1 MTNEQKRKQIISLFG
16 AYSKRLEK
24 LYDNFTLK
32 LAQLAIKSHKSVK
45 SMLEESP
52 LYHFNDYPE
61 LRQELNS
68 IFSEF
73 VQNEMLC
80 VKAGLTD
87 GVALAF
93 NHQKQALG
101 AFTILSDKAIHQVR
115 DTAAEAF
122 IRTRLK
128 SKDGLSLS
136 HLVWNYASQAKSEF
150 EVAISNVIADGL
162 KGGIS
167 AVELARKV
175 RQYLKN
181 PDMMYRRYHRTIVD
195 AQGNKKD
202 IVRWR
207 RRVVDA
213 NGKVRFVEGPLEKVG
228 MGHYRSSRKNA
239 ERLMRTEING
249 AYHNANYERWQLEP
263 FVIGIQIGL
272 SPQHPEYDMCDEL
285 EGSYPK
291 EFRWDGWHPQCM
303 CMSNPIM
310 IEGEE
315 KKEFYR
321 RLMAGED
328 MSNYESPNRIK
339 GVPKGYKAYVE
350 KMHDKMVNA
359 GKRGTLGRVWT
370 NNAQYWRSQFSREE
384 LESMGLGPMRHKR
397 IKTEE
402 EKADI
407 QARWDERRKQNRL
420 TITAG
425 RKVLRVADD
434 LSWED
439 TRHNAAMLRKA
450 IHDYRLNDV
459 REITSRLAKQISST
473 NRTIAGWTEIP
484 DVRSWLK
491 QHTLVEMQTA
501 HEAVKRTLARWTWDF
516 DTRDSLNFLKGRLE
530 REIRVVEQS
539 KYATKDVA
547 KAAFRERLELVEKRS
562 EMLSIRESLE
572 HELAF
577 SVTTRSPLVRDL
589 GKDLRLLLS
598 QNDADLSVI
607 RSKAT
612 ELQRNVRRLE
622 QEAARNKRA
631 KGGASISTG
640 APMSNEQIKREMT
653 SLFRSWGETLNEADI
668 EIVDGNVCLTLEQ
681 HRAIA
686 RHINITN
693 AEKIQAWRH
702 DVDFEIGGYIRTG
715 NSFTING
722 ALRDVGHNGKF
733 RIVGNID
740 KHPNITLA
748 ADKYDSQLTVD
759 DIKTIRTL
767 DKVIDKNS
775 LPFPVKLIRNIDFDG
790 AGALFGNR
798 LKEESLEVVARK
810 MKALGLAEIE
820 SDAGFM
826 STSTNALDNVFRHR
840 RYQLQIEVPAG
851 KPLYVTS
858 NTNES
863 EVLLRRME
871 EFILKDVRYNPS
883 LDIVEIA
890 LRIK

>member
-1 MTNEQKRKQIISLFG
+1 MTNEQKRKQILGFFG

-24 LYDNFTLK
+24 LYDSFTLK

-80 VKAGLTD
+80 IKAGMTD

-93 NHQKQALG
+93 SHQEQVLT
-101 AFTILSDKAIHQVR
+101 AFSVLSDKAIQTVR
-115 DTAAEAF
+115 DTAAETF
-122 IRTRLK
+122 IRTRLNSDK
-128 SKDGLSLS
+128 GLGLS

-150 EVAISNVIADGL
+150 EVAISNVLADGMS
-162 KGGIS
+162 GGMS
-167 AVELARKV
+167 AADIARQVK
-175 RQYLKN
+175 QYLNN

-207 RRVVDA
+207 RRIVDA
-213 NGKVRFVEGPLEKVG
+213 NGKVRFVEGPLEEVG

-239 ERLMRTEING
+239 ERLTRTEINA
-249 AYHNANYERWQLEP
+249 AYHNANHERWQLEP
-263 FVIGIQIGL
+263 FVIGIQIDL

-285 EGSYPK
+285 VGRYPK
-291 EFRWDGWHPQCM
+291 DILFSGFHVQCL
-303 CMSNPIM
+303 CMANPIT
-310 IEGEE
+310 IQGEE

-321 RLMAGED
+321 RLAAGED
-328 MSNYESPNRIK
+328 MSNYVSPNRVK
-339 GVPKGYKAYVE
+339 DVPDNFKKYVE
-350 KMHDKMVNA
+350 NMHDKFLGA
-359 GKRGTLGRVWT
+359 GERGKLGYFWQDNKKYLRPL
-370 NNAQYWRSQFSREE
+370 FSKEE
-384 LESMGLGPMRHKR
+384 QQRMGIATELKKHV
-397 IKTEE
+397 KTDA
-402 EKADI
+402 EKAAI
-407 QARWDERRKQNRL
+407 QKRWDERKEQNRL

-425 RKVLRVADD
+425 RKVLRVADN

-439 TRHNAAMLRKA
+439 TFNNAAMLRKA

-473 NRTIAGWTEIP
+473 NRAIAGWTEIP

-501 HEAVKRTLARWTWDF
+501 HEAVKRTFARWTWDF

-631 KGGASISTG
+631 KGGASISTD

-681 HRAIA
+681 HSAIA
-686 RHINITN
+686 RHINITD
-693 AEKIQAWRH
+693 AEKIQVWKH
-702 DVDFEIGGYIRTG
+702 HVDFETGGYIRTG

-826 STSTNALDNVFRHR
+826 STSTNALDNVFRNR

-851 KPLYVTS
+851 KPLFVTS

-863 EVLLRRME
+863 EVILRRME

>member
-501 HEAVKRTLARWTWDF
+501 HEAVKRTFARWTWDF

-622 QEAARNKRA
+622 QEAARNKRV